1 MSLSQQTHWRNISG
15 PQTRTSRSNS
25 QKGHWFGTTIYSFK
39 NRTQIRGRSGTQAKP
54 TQICS
59 SMIISILLHNFLH
72 CQVYSITPISYILFS
87 PKRNSLCRS
96 TDWYSTTQCNARTEI
111 EHTSPTLDQ
120 IQELGEEEA
129 TWGGQCCC
137 WGWAASQQELKLTI
151 HRQPWIKFRNWE
163 RRRLS
168 NDVTGMVSWF
178 HDVIWT
184 MDCY

>member
-39 NRTQIRGRSGTQAKP
+39 NGTQIRGRSGTQAKP

-87 PKRNSLCRS
+87 PKRNSLCWS
-96 TDWYSTTQCNARTEI
+96 TNWYNTTQCNARYVSSKPARTEI
-111 EHTSPTLDQ
+111 DHTSPTVDQ

-129 TWGGQCCC
+129 IKRCDRNGFLVPWCDMNYGLLLADRSLRWYCRCRC
-137 WGWAASQQELKLTI
+137 QESSLLT
-151 HRQPWIKFRNWE
+151 RWTAQP
-163 RRRLS
+163 
-168 NDVTGMVSWF
+168 DGT
-178 HDVIWT
+178 
-184 MDCY
+184 